1 LKLKKICSAV
11 IIFGLLASTVAGC
24 QPQFQPGTYTDDI
37 GRQVDISE
45 VPERIVS
52 FGPSITEILFALGL
66 EDNVVGVSDF
76 CDYPE
81 AAKSKEKIGNAF
93 SPSVEKVVAL
103 EPDLV
108 VTVEHEQ
115 FNSDLD
121 SLGITFIVLR
131 PGDIRSIVDSISL
144 AAEVTGKAKEGKQL
158 VEDMEAT
165 ISRVADRIMDAPK
178 VKVFFI
184 VDATDPNSPWTAGP
198 GSFIDDIINMAGGEN
213 VAAGTTGAW
222 VQISTEEIVNSDP
235 DIIIIQT
242 MMGGI
247 PTVAKEV
254 LQEHLVW
261 KQMTAVKQDNIYFI
275 DGDIVS
281 RPGPRIVQGLEEM
294 AKIIHPELFQ

>member
-1 LKLKKICSAV
+1 LKLRKICIAV
-11 IIFGLLASTVAGC
+11 IILGLLAGLAGC

-37 GRQVDISE
+37 DRQVDISE

-121 SLGITFIVLR
+121 SLGITFIVLS
-131 PGDIRSIVDSISL
+131 PGDVRSIVDSISL
-144 AAEVTGKAKEGKQL
+144 AAEVTGKAKEGKRL

-165 ISRVADRIMDAPK
+165 ITRVADSVKDATK

-213 VAAGTTGAW
+213 VAASATGDW

-242 MMGGI
+242 MMGGV

-254 LQEHLVW
+254 LEEHLVW
-261 KQMTAVKQDNIYFI
+261 KQMTAVKQDRIYFI

-294 AKIIHPELFQ
+294 AKIIHPELFE

>member
-1 LKLKKICSAV
+1 MV
-11 IIFGLLASTVAGC
+11 IGC
-24 QPQFQPGTYTDDI
+24 QQQFQPGTYTDDL

-81 AAKSKEKIGNAF
+81 AAKSKPKVGNAF
-93 SPSVEKVVAL
+93 SPSIEKVVAL
-103 EPDLV
+103 EPALV
-108 VTVEHEQ
+108 LTVKHAQ
-115 FNSDLD
+115 FNSDLE
-121 SLGITFIVLR
+121 SLGIKFIVLS
-131 PGDIRSIVDSISL
+131 PKDVRSIMDSIDL
-144 AAEVTGKAKEGKQL
+144 AGEVTGKAKEGNQL

-165 ISRVADRIMDAPK
+165 ISQVTARVKGAPR
-178 VKVFFI
+178 VRVFFI

-213 VAAGTTGAW
+213 VAAETEGAW
-222 VQISTEEIVNSDP
+222 VQMSIEEIVNSDP

-242 MMGGI
+242 MAGGV
-247 PTVAKEV
+247 PTVSEEV

-261 KQMTAVKQDNIYFI
+261 KQMTAVKQDKIRFV
-275 DGDIVS
+275 DGDLVS

-294 AKIIHPELFQ
+294 ARIIHPELFE